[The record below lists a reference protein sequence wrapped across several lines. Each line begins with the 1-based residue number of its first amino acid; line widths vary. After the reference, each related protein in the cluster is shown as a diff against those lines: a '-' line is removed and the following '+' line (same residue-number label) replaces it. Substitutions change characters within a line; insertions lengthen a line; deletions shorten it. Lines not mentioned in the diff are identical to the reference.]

1 MNLASMASNIGRR
14 IYGLFSRG
22 VVKRVDNSRSRQTV
36 QVTVHDGEVRDGV
49 ESWQPY
55 GFASAPHEGAEHL
68 IASVG
73 GDQSHSVVICID
85 DRRYRLTSLNP
96 GEVALYDDTGANQI
110 TLKSG
115 MVEVKGPMVVVV
127 SNDVRLGSA
136 TAPYAV
142 VEAGNPLCVC
152 PMNPISGHL
161 MGSTV
166 VKGD

>member
-1 MNLASMASNIGRR
+1 MNLATMATSIGRR
-14 IYGLFSRG
+14 IYGLFARG
-22 VVKRVDNSRSRQTV
+22 VVTRVDYSTSRQTV

-55 GFASAPHEGAEHL
+55 GFASAPLPGAEHL
-68 IASVG
+68 VASLG
-73 GDQSHSVVICID
+73 GDPSHSVVICID

-96 GEVALYDDTGANQI
+96 GEVALYDDTGANQV
-110 TLKSG
+110 TLKSDR
-115 MVEVKGPMVVVV
+115 VEVKGPMVVVV